1 MCRFRPLYSVPM
13 MLGSLTYV
21 NVDVMCGATGL
32 IPAVHCGPGGVT
44 MEQDSNR
51 PRRGM
56 AAVSESVPSG
66 ERSVT
71 RRGPGKPRPSARAS
85 NRGVDGGWRVSFWFL
100 LPSMF
105 GFFVFYL
112 LPAVRSIG
120 ISFQNFRLLR
130 NEGTPVG
137 WDNYETLFNDDVFI
151 NAIKVTTWYVVL
163 NIAIQT
169 VLALLVAV
177 MMDRLTR
184 SVLVRSALLLP
195 WMLPNVL
202 VGLLWLFML
211 DPTVGIVNEWLG
223 WFGIKPI
230 AFLANPDWVIP
241 SLALI
246 NTWKFTGYT
255 ALLLFAGMQTIP
267 RNLYEASALDGA
279 SEFTIFRTITMPLL
293 RPVLALVLVV
303 SVIGSFQVFDVVQA
317 AAGGLGGNAG
327 DPLNA
332 SRVIYLYIYEK
343 AFLGGGNR
351 MGLAAAAAT
360 VLMIGLLVITV
371 AQLRLLRAGESDLS

>member
-1 MCRFRPLYSVPM
+1 
-13 MLGSLTYV
+13 
-21 NVDVMCGATGL
+21 
-32 IPAVHCGPGGVT
+32 
-44 MEQDSNR
+44 
-51 PRRGM
+51 M

-66 ERSVT
+66 ARSVT
-71 RRGPGKPRPSARAS
+71 KRGPGKAKSSARAS

-112 LPAVRSIG
+112 LPAIRSIG

-223 WFGIKPI
+223 WVGIKPI

-327 DPLNA
+327 DPLNS

-360 VLMIGLLVITV
+360 VLMIGLLLITI